1 MRAALLLVAT
11 TGAVGCASAPVTTV
25 RMSETT
31 RLTYSGAE
39 GSREFVVFRPA
50 SLPGKREARALVVML
65 HGCTQT
71 ADDMAKGTRMN
82 AAAEAG
88 GFLVVYPEQTAAAHP
103 QKCWNWYTAAQF
115 TRDHGEAA
123 LLAGLIDSVAR
134 AEGVSAGR
142 VSLVGMSAGA
152 AMAANLA
159 VAYPERY
166 AALAVHSGIP
176 ALAASDVMAALA
188 VMKAGAQDG
197 DALGSAALAAL
208 GPSARPISVIVIH
221 GADDKVVSP
230 NNAAAIVRQWTVVNA
245 RAPGGGAPVEQHVLP
260 GVGHAWSG
268 GSSDGTYTAP
278 EGPDA
283 TALIVAFLARV
294 GVLPRQ

>member
-1 MRAALLLVAT
+1 MRAALLLVSM
-11 TGAVGCASAPVTTV
+11 TGALGCASAPITTA
-25 RMSETT
+25 RMPETT

-50 SLPGKREARALVVML
+50 SLPAKREERALVVML

-71 ADDMAKGTRMN
+71 ADDMAKGTRMD

-88 GFLVVYPEQTAAAHP
+88 GFLVVYPEQTAVAHP
-103 QKCWNWYTAAQF
+103 QKCWNWYTAAHF

-176 ALAASDVMAALA
+176 ALAASDGMAALA

-197 DALGSAALAAL
+197 DALGSVALAAM
-208 GPSARPISVIVIH
+208 GPRARPIPVIVIH

-245 RAPGGGAPVEQHVLP
+245 QAPGGGAPVEQHVLP

-268 GSSDGTYTAP
+268 GSAAGTYTAP
-278 EGPDA
+278 SGADA
-283 TALIVAFLARV
+283 TGLIVGFLRRTGA
-294 GVLPRQ
+294 LPSH

>member
-1 MRAALLLVAT
+1 MRAALLLVSM
-11 TGAVGCASAPVTTV
+11 TGALGCASAHITTA
-25 RMSETT
+25 RMPETT
-31 RLTYSGAE
+31 RLTYAGAG

-50 SLPGKREARALVVML
+50 SLPAKREERALVVML

-82 AAAEAG
+82 AAAEAE
-88 GFLVVYPEQTAAAHP
+88 GFLVVYPEQTAAEHP

-134 AEGVSAGR
+134 AEGVSARR

-166 AALAVHSGIP
+166 AALAMHSGIP

-197 DALGSAALAAL
+197 DALGAAALAAM
-208 GPSARPISVIVIH
+208 GARARPVPVIVIH
-221 GADDKVVSP
+221 GADDRVVSP
-230 NNAAAIVRQWTVVNA
+230 NNAAAIARQWRVVNA

-268 GSSDGTYTAP
+268 GSADGTYTAP
-278 EGPDA
+278 SGPDA
-283 TALIVAFLARV
+283 TGLIVEFLRRTGALR
-294 GVLPRQ
+294 